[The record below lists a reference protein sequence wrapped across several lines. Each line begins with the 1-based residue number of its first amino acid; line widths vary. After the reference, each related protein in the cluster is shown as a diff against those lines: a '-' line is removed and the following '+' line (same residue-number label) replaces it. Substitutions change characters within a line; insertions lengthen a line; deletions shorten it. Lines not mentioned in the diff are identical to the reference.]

1 MFMKGQYF
9 SFDAIVAS
17 VIFMM
22 AVVMLLNYWHSVR
35 TFLEYQSGDISREA
49 MRISAMLF
57 SPPSP
62 ATATGNNCRNMQTI
76 GLFNSFE
83 SKQVNETTLDC
94 LQSAYRTDPAGLKS
108 RFATPYEVTIKVSEI
123 GGGSRWTIG
132 QEPQSQS
139 EIVKIRRI
147 ASIVKDGGS
156 TMAAVDVY
164 LYRQ

>member
-35 TFLEYQSGDISREA
+35 TFLEYQSGDIAREA
-49 MRISAMLF
+49 MRISAVLF

-62 ATATGNNCRNMQTI
+62 ATATGNNCRNMQAI

-83 SKQVNETTLDC
+83 SKQINRTTLDC
-94 LQSAYRTDPAGLKS
+94 LRAHYNSTSLKS
-108 RFATPYEVTIKVSEI
+108 KFATPYEVTIKVNEI
-123 GGGSRWTIG
+123 GGGSSWTIG

-147 ASIVKDGGS
+147 ASVVKDHDS
-156 TMAAVDVY
+156 TMATVDVY
-164 LYRQ
+164 LYR